1 MNMGAKWVKSYGQ
14 VWVIVANGVLMRKII
29 FKSDVLFFFFFFS
42 FQAFRVRKTDIR
54 TLTTAAKHFCGLTA
68 NRKFNNHLVGW
79 IIFVWRHLL

>member
-14 VWVIVANGVLMRKII
+14 VWVIVANGVLMRKI
-29 FKSDVLFFFFFFS
+29 L
-42 FQAFRVRKTDIR
+42 AFRVRKTDIR

-79 IIFVWRHLL
+79 IIFVRRHLL

>member
-29 FKSDVLFFFFFFS
+29 FKSDVLFFFFS

-79 IIFVWRHLL
+79 IIFVRRHLL

>member
-1 MNMGAKWVKSYGQ
+1 MNMGAKWVKFYGQ

-29 FKSDVLFFFFFFS
+29 FKSDVLFFFS

-68 NRKFNNHLVGW
+68 NSKFNNHLVGW
-79 IIFVWRHLL
+79 IIFVRRHLL

>member
-14 VWVIVANGVLMRKII
+14 VWVIVANGVLMREII
-29 FKSDVLFFFFFFS
+29 FKSDVLFFFS

-54 TLTTAAKHFCGLTA
+54 TLTTANWLTA

-79 IIFVWRHLL
+79 IIFVRRHLL

>member
-29 FKSDVLFFFFFFS
+29 FKSDVLFFFFS

-54 TLTTAAKHFCGLTA
+54 TLTTVAKHFCRLTA

-79 IIFVWRHLL
+79 IIFVRRHLL

>member
-1 MNMGAKWVKSYGQ
+1 MNMGAKWVKSYCQ

-29 FKSDVLFFFFFFS
+29 FKSDVLFFFP

-79 IIFVWRHLL
+79 IIFVRRHLL

>member
-14 VWVIVANGVLMRKII
+14 VWCINEENYFQVGCP
-29 FKSDVLFFFFFFS
+29 FFFFFS
-42 FQAFRVRKTDIR
+42 FLAFRVRKTDIR

-79 IIFVWRHLL
+79 IIFVRRHL

>member
-1 MNMGAKWVKSYGQ
+1 MNMGANWVKSYGQ

-29 FKSDVLFFFFFFS
+29 FKSDVLFFFFFS

-54 TLTTAAKHFCGLTA
+54 TLTTVAKHFCGLTA

-79 IIFVWRHLL
+79 IIRVRRHL

>member
-29 FKSDVLFFFFFFS
+29 FKSDVLFFFFS
-42 FQAFRVRKTDIR
+42 FLAFRVRKTDIR

-79 IIFVWRHLL
+79 IILVRRHL